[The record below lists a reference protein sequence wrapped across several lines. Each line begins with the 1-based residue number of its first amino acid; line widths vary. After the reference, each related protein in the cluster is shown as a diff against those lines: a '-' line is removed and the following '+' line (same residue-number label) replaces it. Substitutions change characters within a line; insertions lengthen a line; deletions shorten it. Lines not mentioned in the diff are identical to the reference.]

1 LGLIQPIAVDAQ
13 GQLLAGGHRRAAIV
27 HLKATDPV
35 AFTKHFSAGVP
46 VRRYDFNALEDPNLA
61 LAIEASENEKRRD
74 YTAAEVR
81 DLADRLKDAGY
92 HHTKGRVKAG
102 DKPLLPSLAVIVGKS
117 ERQIKRYLAD
127 ESSEK
132 LNGTHVPFS
141 QKYLKQAVL
150 ALQQYQK
157 ADLNTPQERKLLK
170 ELPGIIETLEGVL
183 SKRS

>member
-27 HLKATDPV
+27 HLKAIDPV

-92 HHTKGRVKAG
+92 TTPRVVLKLAI
-102 DKPLLPSLAVIVGKS
+102 SLFFL
-117 ERQIKRYLAD
+117 RWR
-127 ESSEK
+127 
-132 LNGTHVPFS
+132 
-141 QKYLKQAVL
+141 
-150 ALQQYQK
+150 
-157 ADLNTPQERKLLK
+157 
-170 ELPGIIETLEGVL
+170 
-183 SKRS
+183 